1 MAKRMTRSPAAVF
14 SAHGCNTRSMDL
26 LTEAELELRVDAHP
40 IAHIWR
46 IPGHDVELAKGYVA
60 ATAGSGT
67 RVNHA
72 CYCSGAVDGR
82 NPYNLLDLTLEEA
95 PAAASPAWEAV
106 SVTQLDDFWDRFAEV
121 MEKAHGVCVLAG
133 VQRECI
139 TAANALDK
147 AAGARDLAPEQ
158 IIGVGALITHQLIAR
173 AISHGA
179 PKVMVSPVPP
189 TSAAAHEAAAHGI
202 AIGTRAVS
210 GNWTI
215 YGAIDAITNNSNG

>member
-1 MAKRMTRSPAAVF
+1 MSKRMTRSPAAVV
-14 SAHGCNTRSMDL
+14 SAHGRNTRSMDL
-26 LTEAELELRVDAHP
+26 LSEAELELRVDAHP

-60 ATAGSGT
+60 ATAGNTT

-95 PAAASPAWEAV
+95 PGPGAPAWDEV
-106 SVTQLDDFWDRFAEV
+106 SIAQLNDFQESFTTALG
-121 MEKAHGVCVLAG
+121 KARGVCVLAG
-133 VQRECI
+133 VARECV

-147 AAGARDLAPEQ
+147 AAGARDLAPAQ
-158 IIGVGALITHQLIAR
+158 IIGIGALVTHQLVAR
-173 AISHGA
+173 TISHGA
-179 PKVMVSPVPP
+179 PKVIVSPMPP
-189 TSAAAHEAAAHGI
+189 TSAAVHLASAEGI
-202 AIGTRAVS
+202 AIATRAEN

-215 YGAIDAITNNSNG
+215 YGAINAVTASSTG

>member
-1 MAKRMTRSPAAVF
+1 MAKRTTRSQAAVI
-14 SAHGCNTRSMDL
+14 SSHGRNTRSMDL
-26 LTEAELELRVDAHP
+26 LSEAELELRVDAHP

-60 ATAGSGT
+60 ATAGSST

-82 NPYNLLDLTLEEA
+82 NPYNLLDLTLEEVPAHAA
-95 PAAASPAWEAV
+95 PTWDAV
-106 SVTQLDDFWDRFAEV
+106 TTLQLDTFWERFTAALD
-121 MEKAHGVCVLAG
+121 KAQGVCVLAG
-133 VQRECI
+133 VVRECI

-158 IIGVGALITHQLIAR
+158 IIGVGAMLTHLLVAR
-173 AISHGA
+173 SISHGA
-179 PKVMVSPVPP
+179 PKVIVCPFAP
-189 TSAAAHEAAAHGI
+189 TSAAAHLAAQHGI
-202 AIGTRAVS
+202 AIATKAAS

-215 YGAIDAITNNSNG
+215 YGAIDAITSSNTG